1 MRNLIFNSTM
11 CDADFPNIR
20 ISSDPDFAADIVRR
34 MRLDTIRNTIKKNI
48 HTGTSS

>member
-1 MRNLIFNSTM
+1 MGKLILNSTM

-34 MRLDTIRNTIKKNI
+34 MKIDTIRNTIKK
-48 HTGTSS
+48 